1 MTVNLET
8 INLWVALLS
17 RQVTKPRRYNGPLS
31 LLFSMA
37 AGYHKHWLSALTW
50 VIHLWSLAM
59 SRLF

>member
-17 RQVTKPRRYNGPLS
+17 RQVTKTRRCNG
-31 LLFSMA
+31 LLHGLDS
-37 AGYHKHWLSALTW
+37 GHHKHWLSALTW